1 MLDFEFML
9 QIAPKM
15 FSALWITVQLSCLA
29 VLFSILFGAVGKPH
43 IEYVGKEDRRKT

>member
-29 VLFSILFGAVGKPH
+29 VLFSILFGAIFSAILRATVSLLN
-43 IEYVGKEDRRKT
+43 TL